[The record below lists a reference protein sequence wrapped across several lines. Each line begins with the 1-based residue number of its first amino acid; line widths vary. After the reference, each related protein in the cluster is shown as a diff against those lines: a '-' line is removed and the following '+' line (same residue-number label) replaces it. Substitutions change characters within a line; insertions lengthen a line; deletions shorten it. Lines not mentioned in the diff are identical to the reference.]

1 MGSRPSAP
9 VTYRPT
15 PTAPTIYQSVIPDK
29 DYENLS
35 KYVDELKAERQKKK
49 SEREAQGIGGA
60 AFKKRLDLS
69 YRIRLVDQNNNKT
82 VLPAESLPRI
92 NIFKE
97 TLKLYG
103 IKVVDRKFN

>member
-35 KYVDELKAERQKKK
+35 SYVDELKAERKKK
-49 SEREAQGIGGA
+49 KEEREAQGIGGA
-60 AFKKRLDLS
+60 AFKKRLDL
-69 YRIRLVDQNNNKT
+69 YNQAEADTYAKAMPKNPIKPGGT
-82 VLPAESLPRI
+82 VSGSATG
-92 NIFKE
+92 F
-97 TLKLYG
+97 TQ
-103 IKVVDRKFN
+103 